1 MGMAKFLGRD
11 PGTPRTEALGALE
24 LAWYWLVGGLPLCFF
39 ISIFLFPTPNFIA
52 PISVYGVG
60 ISLLFLRYLRIEQKD
75 LNNGKR
81 TD

>member
-24 LAWYWLVGGLPLCFF
+24 LAWYWLIGGLPLCFF
-39 ISIFLFPTPNFIA
+39 LSILIFPTPNFIA

-60 ISLLFLRYLRIEQKD
+60 ILLFSWRYIKIEKRGLNDGKKD
-75 LNNGKR
+75 H
-81 TD
+81 